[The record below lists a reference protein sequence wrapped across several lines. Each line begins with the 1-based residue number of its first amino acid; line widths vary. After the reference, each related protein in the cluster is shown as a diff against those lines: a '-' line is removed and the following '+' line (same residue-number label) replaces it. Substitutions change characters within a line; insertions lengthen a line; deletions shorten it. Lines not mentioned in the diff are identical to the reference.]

1 MKNHSAYRRLRE
13 AKGFTLM
20 EILVVMV
27 IIVVLATLTISIYTW
42 LETRKNEQATESI
55 VRKIEM
61 GLESYHSD
69 HDRYPYGTE
78 APFNNHGVAVANGE
92 EYSSND
98 ELNPSTQPKSNP
110 TVREVHVKSKDGRP
124 VTLYILA
131 DPWGSPYRYRLGSEQ
146 SIPTRTDRAKNLKMG
161 NGLNPDYDFWSF
173 GKDGDSDLKD
183 PHAPENEDDIGNLP
197 KF

>member
-92 EYSSND
+92 EYSSNVVYMALFGDHKNEGVPSRDTTIYND

-124 VTLYILA
+124 VTLIFF
-131 DPWGSPYRYRLGSEQ
+131 GSMGFPLPLPPGQ
-146 SIPTRTDRAKNLKMG
+146 RAIH
-161 NGLNPDYDFWSF
+161 
-173 GKDGDSDLKD
+173 
-183 PHAPENEDDIGNLP
+183 PHQNRQGQKPENGQRPESGL
-197 KF
+197 

>member
-1 MKNHSAYRRLRE
+1 M
-13 AKGFTLM
+13 
-20 EILVVMV
+20 
-27 IIVVLATLTISIYTW
+27 
-42 LETRKNEQATESI
+42 
-55 VRKIEM
+55 
-61 GLESYHSD
+61 
-69 HDRYPYGTE
+69 
-78 APFNNHGVAVANGE
+78 AVANGE
-92 EYSSND
+92 EYSSNVVYMALFGDHKNEGVPGRDTTIYND
-98 ELNPSTQPKSNP
+98 ELNPATQPKSNP

-146 SIPTRTDRAKNLKMG
+146 AIPTKSANAKNLKMG

>member
-1 MKNHSAYRRLRE
+1 MKIRSAYSRLRA

-92 EYSSND
+92 EYSSNVVYMALFGDHKNEGVPGRDTTIYND
-98 ELNPSTQPKSNP
+98 ELNPATQPKSNP

-131 DPWGSPYRYRLGSEQ
+131 AGH
-146 SIPTRTDRAKNLKMG
+146 
-161 NGLNPDYDFWSF
+161 
-173 GKDGDSDLKD
+173 
-183 PHAPENEDDIGNLP
+183 PHQIRQCQEPENGQRPESGL
-197 KF
+197 

>member
-13 AKGFTLM
+13 TKGFTLM

-92 EYSSND
+92 EYSSNVVYMALFGDHKNEGIPSRDTTIYND
-98 ELNPSTQPKSNP
+98 ELNPSTQPKKQP
-110 TVREVHVKSKDGRP
+110 DCP
-124 VTLYILA
+124 
-131 DPWGSPYRYRLGSEQ
+131 GSPCEKQGRQAGYPLYSCGSMGFPLPLPPGQ
-146 SIPTRTDRAKNLKMG
+146 RAVH
-161 NGLNPDYDFWSF
+161 
-173 GKDGDSDLKD
+173 
-183 PHAPENEDDIGNLP
+183 PHQNRQGQKPENGQRPESGL
-197 KF
+197 

>member
-1 MKNHSAYRRLRE
+1 MKIRSAYSRLRA

-92 EYSSND
+92 EYSSNVVYMALFGDHKNEGVPGRDTTIYND
-98 ELNPSTQPKSNP
+98 ELNPATQPKSNP

-124 VTLYILA
+124 GHPLHSGGPVGLPL
-131 DPWGSPYRYRLGSEQ
+131 PLPPGQ
-146 SIPTRTDRAKNLKMG
+146 RAG
-161 NGLNPDYDFWSF
+161 H
-173 GKDGDSDLKD
+173 
-183 PHAPENEDDIGNLP
+183 PHQIRQCQEPENGQRPESGL
-197 KF
+197 

>member
-78 APFNNHGVAVANGE
+78 APFNNHGVAWPTGRNTVPTWFTWLCSATIRMRVFLPGI
-92 EYSSND
+92 
-98 ELNPSTQPKSNP
+98 QPFTMMS
-110 TVREVHVKSKDGRP
+110 
-124 VTLYILA
+124 
-131 DPWGSPYRYRLGSEQ
+131 
-146 SIPTRTDRAKNLKMG
+146 
-161 NGLNPDYDFWSF
+161 
-173 GKDGDSDLKD
+173 
-183 PHAPENEDDIGNLP
+183 
-197 KF
+197 

>member
-92 EYSSND
+92 EYSSNVVYMALFGDHKNEGVPSRDTTIYND

-124 VTLYILA
+124 VTLIFLRIHGVPPTA
-131 DPWGSPYRYRLGSEQ
+131 TAWAASSPSPPE
-146 SIPTRTDRAKNLKMG
+146 PTG
-161 NGLNPDYDFWSF
+161 
-173 GKDGDSDLKD
+173 
-183 PHAPENEDDIGNLP
+183 PET
-197 KF
+197 